1 MDQKNLVEIMDKDIE
16 ADKINLKQERIVL
29 HGIEV
34 LLTQRNFILGVVL
47 IEVIAEIQIQHM
59 RTQFGVSFKEVRQSI
74 SGSTVNLN
82 H

>member
-59 RTQFGVSFKEVRQSI
+59 RIQFGVSFKEVRQNI
-74 SGSTVNLN
+74 SGSTVSLNL
-82 H
+82 

>member
-1 MDQKNLVEIMDKDIE
+1 MDQKNLAEIMDKDIE

-34 LLTQRNFILGVVL
+34 LLIQRNFILGVVL

-59 RTQFGVSFKEVRQSI
+59 RTQFGVSFKEVRQNI

-82 H
+82 L

>member
-47 IEVIAEIQIQHM
+47 IEVIPEIQIQHM
-59 RTQFGVSFKEVRQSI
+59 RTQFGVSFKEVRQNI

-82 H
+82 L

>member
-59 RTQFGVSFKEVRQSI
+59 RTQFGVSFKEVRQNI

>member
-1 MDQKNLVEIMDKDIE
+1 MDQKNLAEIMDKDIE

-59 RTQFGVSFKEVRQSI
+59 RTQFGVSFKEVRQNI

-82 H
+82 L

>member
-59 RTQFGVSFKEVRQSI
+59 RTQFGVSFKEVRQNI

-82 H
+82 L